1 MKMPSHGSVLYDT
14 RFFVEHFYS
23 KDEVVLNRTKAEID
37 SEKRQRFVCVITLH
51 EFYRLNLERS
61 GRVVAKLRTSL
72 ITDAFSAIEVNQEI
86 AIEAAELRKRYSC
99 PMGDGLIAAT
109 ARINDCAC
117 MTDDP
122 HIRQMKEVKS
132 GWIS

>member
-1 MKMPSHGSVLYDT
+1 MPSPGSVLYDT

-23 KDEVVLNRTKAEID
+23 KDEAILKLTKAEID
-37 SEKRQRFVCVITLH
+37 SHKRERLVSVITLH
-51 EFYRLNLERS
+51 EFYRLNLEKA
-61 GRVVAKLRTSL
+61 GREVAKLRASL
-72 ITDAFSAIEVNQEI
+72 IIDAFSAIEVSQEV

-109 ARINDCAC
+109 ARINNAVC

-122 HIRQMKEVKS
+122 HIRRMKEVKS
-132 GWIS
+132 KWIL